1 MAGLVLGRLFGDQGE
16 GKTERGRAVAI
27 GFGPDFMQSPVFE
40 SVQGRRPTTGRERA
54 GSKRAGRAGRA
65 RARCGGIGQRHGNL
79 LERADL
85 RA

>member
-1 MAGLVLGRLFGDQGE
+1 MEAPARELVKGG
-16 GKTERGRAVAI
+16 
-27 GFGPDFMQSPVFE
+27 
-40 SVQGRRPTTGRERA
+40 
-54 GSKRAGRAGRA
+54 GSKRAGGAGRG